1 MSDEIRLRTLSVE
14 ERNLSEYAM
23 LCKNTKGRL
32 VPEAEDSV
40 RTAYQ
45 RDRDRIIHS
54 SSFRRLKHKT
64 QVFLSPEG
72 DHFRTRLTHTLE
84 VSQIART
91 IARALALNEDL
102 IEAISLGHDLGH
114 TPFGHAGERALDDVF
129 EGGFRH
135 FEQSL
140 RVVDRLEKGGKGLNL
155 TYEVRDGILCHTKGK
170 EADTLEGRLVKLADK
185 IAYINHDIDDAVRA
199 RIISNEDI
207 PSEIRS
213 VLGQTKS
220 ARINTLVMSVI
231 NNTLDEVKM
240 DSEVNEAYL
249 ELTDFMFKNV
259 YTNPACKGEESK
271 AESLIKQLFEYFC
284 IHPDEMPELY
294 QPIVAAEGAPRAAC
308 DFIAS
313 MSDVYV
319 LKVYNRF
326 FVPHGWDETVDL

>member
-1 MSDEIRLRTLSVE
+1 MSGEIRQRTLYIE
-14 ERNLSEYAM
+14 KNTLSEYAQ
-23 LCKNTKGRL
+23 LCENTKGRS
-32 VPEAEDSV
+32 VFEEEDPV

-72 DHFRTRLTHTLE
+72 DHYRTRLTHTLE

-129 EGGFRH
+129 EQGFRH

-140 RVVDRLEKGGKGLNL
+140 RVVDRLEKNGQGLNL
-155 TYEVRDGILCHTKGK
+155 TYEVRDGILCHTRGK
-170 EADTLEGRLVKLADK
+170 EADTLEGRLVKTADK
-185 IAYINHDIDDAVRA
+185 IAYINHDIDDAIRA
-199 RIISNEDI
+199 KVICNEDI
-207 PSEIRS
+207 PSQIRN

-220 ARINTLVMSVI
+220 NRINSLVTSVI
-231 NNTLDEVKM
+231 NNTVDEVKM
-240 DSEVNEAYL
+240 DSEIEQAYE

-259 YTNPACKGEESK
+259 YTNPVCKGEEIRRK
-271 AESLIKQLFEYFC
+271 ALLKSFSFTLSLI
-284 IHPDEMPELY
+284 
-294 QPIVAAEGAPRAAC
+294 PRTCLICTSPSPKTRALTGRRAILSQVC
-308 DFIAS
+308 PTS
-313 MSDVYV
+313 M
-319 LKVYNRF
+319 F
-326 FVPHGWDETVDL
+326 

>member
-1 MSDEIRLRTLSVE
+1 MTDEIRLRTLSLE
-14 ERNLSEYAM
+14 EKNLSGYAM
-23 LCKNTKGRL
+23 LCRNTKGRL
-32 VPEAEDSV
+32 VPEDEDPI

-114 TPFGHAGERALDDVF
+114 TPIGHAGERALNDVY
-129 EGGFRH
+129 EKGFLH

-140 RVVDRLEKGGKGLNL
+140 RVVDRLEKSGKGLNL

-170 EADTLEGRLVKLADK
+170 EADTLEGRLVKIADK
-185 IAYINHDIDDAVRA
+185 IAYINHDIDDAIRA
-199 RIISNEDI
+199 KVISNDDI
-207 PSEIRS
+207 PSAIRS
-213 VLGQTKS
+213 VLGETKS
-220 ARINTLVMSVI
+220 QRINSLVMSVI
-231 NNTLDEVKM
+231 NNTLDDVKM
-240 DSEVNEAYL
+240 DSETYEAYL

-259 YTNPACKGEESK
+259 YTNPVCKGEESK
-271 AESLIKQLFEYFC
+271 AESLIKQLYFYFC
-284 IHPDEMPELY
+284 EYPDAMPGLY
-294 QPIVAAEGAPRAAC
+294 QPIVSSEGAPRAAC
-308 DFIAS
+308 DYIAS

-319 LKVYNRF
+319 LKVYNKF
-326 FVPHGWDETVDL
+326 FVPHGWDEVIEL